1 METRPETL
9 LVRQHER
16 LKCSLRVQVAAAPE
30 CGTQVRLA
38 RTLGDGSRV
47 VNATVIDCS
56 PGGLG
61 INSSVF
67 FPKTSVIH
75 VRITATNGAH
85 TTIAYEGPLR
95 VQRVAMI
102 GREPTYYLGTSF
114 VERPAA
120 DTIELLMNEAKRN
133 PAPEARPKGAAVA

>member
-1 METRPETL
+1 MESRPETL

-16 LKCSLRVQVAAAPE
+16 LKCSLRVQVTAAPE

-47 VNATVIDCS
+47 VSATVIDCS

-61 INSSVF
+61 INSGVF

-75 VRITATNGAH
+75 ARIAAADGVSTL
-85 TTIAYEGPLR
+85 YEGSLR

-120 DTIELLMNEAKRN
+120 ALLERLMDEAKRH
-133 PAPEARPKGAAVA
+133 PASDAAPKGAAVA